1 MGVIIYLVL
10 LIFVEREDDWKCEI
24 VGSIL
29 EVEVGCKE
37 GSMMFELY

>member
-1 MGVIIYLVL
+1 MYLIL
-10 LIFVEREDDWKCEI
+10 LIFVEREVDWKCEI

-37 GSMMFELY
+37 GSMMFEL